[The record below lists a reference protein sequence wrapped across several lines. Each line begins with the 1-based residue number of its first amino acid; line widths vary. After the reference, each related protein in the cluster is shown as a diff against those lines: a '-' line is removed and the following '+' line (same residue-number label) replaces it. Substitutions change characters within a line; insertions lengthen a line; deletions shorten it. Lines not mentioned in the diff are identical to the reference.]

1 MKYLKLLFVLFL
13 MVVISCTS
21 KQPLIRINSSFCLNN
36 SSAAIKLAEKEWLRI
51 YGNHIYEKEPFK
63 ASLKNDTIWVVKGT
77 LEKGMRGGTPY
88 AEINAKNCQIIMLT
102 HGK

>member
-21 KQPLIRINSSFCLNN
+21 KQPVIQINSSFCLNN
-36 SSAAIKLAEKEWLRI
+36 SAAAIKLAEKEWLRI
-51 YGNHIYEKEPFK
+51 YGNRIYEMEPFK

-88 AEINAKNCQIIMLT
+88 AEINAKNCQIILVT